1 MTWYDLLT
9 LWYGMIC
16 YARERERV
24 CVCVRDDGAAR
35 GFESACIE
43 IMVHKVYGF
52 SIYIYVYTHMY
63 IFTHIYIYVHM

>member
-1 MTWYDLLT
+1 MVWYDML
-9 LWYGMIC
+9 C
-16 YARERERV
+16 KRERERV

-52 SIYIYVYTHMY
+52 SIYIYICIYTYVYIHT
-63 IFTHIYIYVHM
+63 YIYMYTCNVTCI

>member
-1 MTWYDLLT
+1 
-9 LWYGMIC
+9 MIC
-16 YARERERV
+16 YATERERV

-52 SIYIYVYTHMY
+52 YIYICIYIYVCICMY
-63 IFTHIYIYVHM
+63 IYTYVYIHIYIYVHM